1 MMQDHRNIAQATSLL
16 LVAGHLERIADHA
29 TNLAEIVVFVVEGR
43 RIDINA
49 RARRREKQGDA

>member
-1 MMQDHRNIAQATSLL
+1 L